1 MTAVSLINPYAPQPA
16 QTTNPHPT
24 ATTAIAP
31 AAAAT
36 AGGGAQDASGQSGQ
50 GAGNGTGNGGT
61 QLAFLMEKG
70 RLAMTLPQEA
80 SPKSI
85 VEAQSSPGPATAYLA
100 EQARRRADAS
110 AAEARDLD
118 AEAARA
124 KAEAA
129 EAAKPDHPPPNPLP
143 TAPIL
148 PPDPTKRHVRPA
160 YSAALAAVLFGCVVQ
175 LA

>member
-16 QTTNPHPT
+16 QTTNPNP
-24 ATTAIAP
+24 AAATAIVP
-31 AAAAT
+31 AGAAT
-36 AGGGAQDASGQSGQ
+36 AGGGAQDASGQSGN
-50 GAGNGTGNGGT
+50 GAGNGTGTGGT
-61 QLAFLMEKG
+61 QLAFLLEKG

-85 VEAQSSPGPATAYLA
+85 VEAQTRPGTATAYLA

-110 AAEARDLD
+110 AAEAHRLD
-118 AEAARA
+118 AQAARA

-129 EAAKPDHPPPNPLP
+129 EAAKPDYPPPNPLP

-148 PPDPTKRHVRPA
+148 QRKP
-160 YSAALAAVLFGCVVQ
+160 
-175 LA
+175 